1 MNWLDLNPLAAGDW
15 LYLFEETIRSFS
27 FWPERWGYHYSGM
40 GGPNY
45 ASGLVYFFT
54 TTAKLFNS
62 LGASWPL
69 IERLVWF
76 GPIFGL
82 TLFSSFFLAKQLFTG
97 KSLFY
102 WLTPVLY
109 FFNTYFLLLIDGGQ
123 LGVAFGYSLAPLIL
137 GFLVSLPKNHR
148 WPRRL
153 MIGLAFGLQ
162 ILLEP
167 RIFLLTLGTVLGYFI
182 LVAGAK
188 KVYGLLLFWPLLLA
202 LTVNLFWLWPALT
215 VKGGALP
222 PDYGTAGWIGFLSFA
237 NFSGTLSLLH
247 PNWPENIFGK
257 TYLLRPE
264 FLVLPV
270 LAFSSLL
277 FINYSRVSDLPA
289 GKAGLTSL
297 KAGKLNNSL
306 INNKVILHFN
316 LLALL
321 GAFLAKGSNP
331 PFGWIYLWLFDYLPG
346 MKLFRDPTKFYFLV
360 ALSYSILIPHSLAKI
375 YQLFFTKELIKK

>member
-1 MNWLDLNPLAAGDW
+1 
-15 LYLFEETIRSFS
+15 
-27 FWPERWGYHYSGM
+27 
-40 GGPNY
+40 
-45 ASGLVYFFT
+45 
-54 TTAKLFNS
+54 
-62 LGASWPL
+62 
-69 IERLVWF
+69 
-76 GPIFGL
+76 
-82 TLFSSFFLAKQLFTG
+82 
-97 KSLFY
+97 
-102 WLTPVLY
+102 
-109 FFNTYFLLLIDGGQ
+109 
-123 LGVAFGYSLAPLIL
+123 
-137 GFLVSLPKNHR
+137 
-148 WPRRL
+148 

-264 FLVLPV
+264 FLILPM

-277 FINYSRVSDLPA
+277 FINHSRVN
-289 GKAGLTSL
+289 GLTGSKIKRLSSL
-297 KAGKLNNSL
+297 INNSL
-306 INNKVILHFN
+306 ITNKTILYFN

-321 GAFLAKGSNP
+321 GAFLAKGSTS
-331 PFGWIYLWLFDYLPG
+331 PFGQVYLWLFDYLPG
-346 MKLFRDPTKFYFLV
+346 MKLFRDPTKFYTLV
-360 ALSYSILIPHSLAKI
+360 ALSYSVLIPYSLSKI
-375 YQLFFTKELIKK
+375 YKLFFVKKLTS